1 VAQEY
6 ADAGF
11 SGDVYAT
18 EDGQL
23 RCGSCDVVADPERY
37 EVHSIRRLEGMSD
50 PSDMSAVLAVVCPA
64 CGARATAVLRVG
76 PEAGPGDQRVWLGIR
91 DRRGSGDTPPAST
104 PAEGDAGR

>member
-1 VAQEY
+1 MSGNTSEAGAEPGLVQVAQEY

-23 RCGSCDVVADPERY
+23 RCGSCD
-37 EVHSIRRLEGMSD
+37 
-50 PSDMSAVLAVVCPA
+50 
-64 CGARATAVLRVG
+64 
-76 PEAGPGDQRVWLGIR
+76 
-91 DRRGSGDTPPAST
+91 TPPAST